1 MNYILDTDMITLLS
15 RRESAEAIRI
25 DRRIVA
31 LGDGDFAVTSVITYE
46 EQMRGWMA
54 LLAGKKSGIPEVD
67 VYDRLLKHIEFYRHI
82 TVIAYDSTAA
92 GICAELQKQRMR
104 IGRMD
109 MKIAAIALAVGA
121 VIVTRNARDF
131 SKVPNLRIEDW
142 SVE

>member
-82 TVIAYDSTAA
+82 TVIA

-121 VIVTRNARDF
+121 VIVTRIPRDF
-131 SKVPNLRIEDW
+131 STVQNLRIEDW